1 MIKQAIAL
9 FILLASVWN
18 LHAQAPDRP
27 ATLRQHFSSFCQ
39 HEFQEK
45 VYLQTD
51 KAFYVTGE
59 YIWFRAY
66 RTDAS
71 SHLPNLYSR
80 FIYVELYD
88 ARDRFVSRIKV
99 IERNGVFAGS
109 FPIPEY
115 IPSGKYNLRA
125 YTYWMQNFQEEFYF
139 RKEITIENIT
149 SGRVRRETLWDTTA
163 NGDWLLSLRILSA
176 NGLPFEKL
184 FVESRQ
190 YTRQKEVDR
199 SVSRVEGNG
208 RMQLRIRKEDSVST
222 VRLQFLNKE
231 PFEYI
236 WILQVPVRMS
246 DSETDI
252 RFFPEGGN
260 LIAGITSRIGFKAVG
275 ADGFGAEVSGEV
287 FRDDGTPVVPF
298 VAAHRGMGYFSLKP
312 EAGRSYY
319 AEVILPGGGKK
330 SVELPDVKEQGVAL
344 QVTTDSATMQWKCLA
359 NPGYL
364 KERELYLL
372 VHCRGKLL
380 SVLPIGEGICGSL
393 PLHALTPGIIHGVLT
408 DGEGNLYSSRMAF
421 VYPKEAK
428 EVTLSTDRKQYA
440 KRDSVLMTVECT
452 GEDSISCS
460 VAVTDSLL
468 SGDRRWDNNIVSY
481 FLLDSDLKGHIE
493 DPGWYFDPGI
503 QQAYRSRMMDILL
516 MTQGWQ
522 RFDVTKAVRKEYS
535 KLPFFLELTQGFS
548 GKLKNFWGRPAKQ
561 PRLFAIVPRLKMI
574 REIPIDSTSSFDF
587 CVEYPD
593 STEFIF
599 QSFTQAGRKWIELV
613 FNKDSIRNL
622 QIPLMSRHGWKNGKE
637 EEDSVYRE
645 VGTLGYYYMNGQK
658 IYRLEEA
665 VITKPKYLSGTKP
678 LKVLKAHDLK
688 EERFKVALD
697 WVRSIPGIRIEN
709 TGGMQSIIYGHSD
722 NIRLKQTHIFLEG
735 TPEDFGDVDM
745 PYLLANIPINYI
757 DQAEYTTSVDDLHMY
772 IFLKFKKG
780 TDFTLR
786 GLDFYRFIPLGYH
799 QPAEFYVP
807 RYEVKEERSNPLP
820 DERPTL
826 FWNPDVRLRKGE
838 PTTLRFYTTDR
849 QGPFTV
855 KLEGITTKGEMIRS
869 TMTIETSRKKY

>member
-1 MIKQAIAL
+1 
-9 FILLASVWN
+9 
-18 LHAQAPDRP
+18 
-27 ATLRQHFSSFCQ
+27 
-39 HEFQEK
+39 
-45 VYLQTD
+45 
-51 KAFYVTGE
+51 
-59 YIWFRAY
+59 
-66 RTDAS
+66 
-71 SHLPNLYSR
+71 
-80 FIYVELYD
+80 
-88 ARDRFVSRIKV
+88 
-99 IERNGVFAGS
+99 
-109 FPIPEY
+109 
-115 IPSGKYNLRA
+115 
-125 YTYWMQNFQEEFYF
+125 
-139 RKEITIENIT
+139 
-149 SGRVRRETLWDTTA
+149 
-163 NGDWLLSLRILSA
+163 
-176 NGLPFEKL
+176 FEKL

-199 SVSRVEGNG
+199 SVTRVEKNG

-260 LIAGITSRIGFKAVG
+260 LIAGITSRVGFKAVG
-275 ADGFGAEVSGEV
+275 TDGFGVQVSGEV
-287 FRDDGTPVVPF
+287 FRDDDTPVVPF
-298 VAAHRGMGYFSLKP
+298 VAAHRGMGHFSLKP
-312 EAGRSYY
+312 EVGRSYY

-330 SVELPDVKEQGVAL
+330 RVELPDVKEQGVAL

-440 KRDSVLMTVECT
+440 KRDSILMTVECT

-599 QSFTQAGRKWIELV
+599 QS
-613 FNKDSIRNL
+613 
-622 QIPLMSRHGWKNGKE
+622 
-637 EEDSVYRE
+637 
-645 VGTLGYYYMNGQK
+645 
-658 IYRLEEA
+658 
-665 VITKPKYLSGTKP
+665 
-678 LKVLKAHDLK
+678 
-688 EERFKVALD
+688 
-697 WVRSIPGIRIEN
+697 
-709 TGGMQSIIYGHSD
+709 
-722 NIRLKQTHIFLEG
+722 
-735 TPEDFGDVDM
+735 
-745 PYLLANIPINYI
+745 
-757 DQAEYTTSVDDLHMY
+757 
-772 IFLKFKKG
+772 
-780 TDFTLR
+780 
-786 GLDFYRFIPLGYH
+786 
-799 QPAEFYVP
+799 
-807 RYEVKEERSNPLP
+807 
-820 DERPTL
+820 
-826 FWNPDVRLRKGE
+826 
-838 PTTLRFYTTDR
+838 
-849 QGPFTV
+849 
-855 KLEGITTKGEMIRS
+855 
-869 TMTIETSRKKY
+869 